1 MALIKCKECGSE
13 ISSEAKARPKC
24 GAIPPK
30 PTSRFTI
37 FFGGLFAIT
46 VAMMVFKPGDTPPQ
60 PITQVSASPVQSKTA
75 RHPECAGN
83 AEPEQCDKL
92 RDEMANET
100 PAQKKERLKK
110 IADAEAIEAKAQK
123 VAALEAKKEERAE
136 KARKRKEGVTIGMSK
151 QDALDSSWGRPNKV
165 NRTTNAYGTH
175 EQWVYDGGYLYFE
188 GDTLTSIQN

>member
-1 MALIKCKECGSE
+1 VK
-13 ISSEAKARPKC
+13 IS
-24 GAIPPK
+24 I
-30 PTSRFTI
+30 
-37 FFGGLFAIT
+37 GGFFAIV
-46 VAMMVFKPGDTPPQ
+46 VAMMVFKSGDTPPTVQ
-60 PITQVSASPVQSKTA
+60 ASSPQVQMKAA

-83 AEPEQCDKL
+83 PEQEKCDKL

-110 IADAEAIEAKAQK
+110 IADAEAVKEKARK
-123 VAALEAKKEERAE
+123 VAEVEAKKEERAE
-136 KARKRKEGVTIGMSK
+136 KARKKKEGVVIGISK

-165 NRTTNAYGTH
+165 NRTTNAHGTR